1 MMPAYE
7 RIGDARIR
15 SADETS
21 QSRKQVR
28 GFWHHCEPAPG
39 TPVARYLAKR
49 GLPWLTRNQ
58 WIRWRPDCPHPSRT
72 RCGAM
77 IALVHDGQGD
87 ICAYH
92 RTFLNRDGTKATHL
106 DTPKASK
113 GSFSGGA
120 CRLDPAGPEL
130 VVAEGIETAAAA
142 GFRLGLPAW
151 SAIACGNLARRMVLP
166 PCVRCVTIAVDND
179 PPGRKAARAAAQ
191 RWRAEG
197 RTVRLAMPTKP
208 GEDFADQLRRQ
219 FGEAHH
225 G

>member
-15 SADETS
+15 SAAETS

-39 TPVARYLAKR
+39 TPVAKYLAKR
-49 GLPWLTRNQ
+49 GLPWLTKNQ
-58 WIRWRPDCPHPSRT
+58 SIRFRPDCPHPSGA
-72 RCGAM
+72 RCAAM
-77 IALVHDGQGD
+77 VALIFDGQGD

-92 RTFLNRDGTKATHL
+92 RTYVNGDGTKATL
-106 DTPKASK
+106 KPPKASK

-120 CRLDPAGPEL
+120 VRLDPAGSEL
-130 VVAEGIETAAAA
+130 LVAEGIETAAAA

-151 SAIACGNLARRMVLP
+151 SGIACGNLARRMMLP

-179 PPGRKAARAAAQ
+179 PAG
-191 RWRAEG
+191 
-197 RTVRLAMPTKP
+197 
-208 GEDFADQLRRQ
+208 
-219 FGEAHH
+219 
-225 G
+225 